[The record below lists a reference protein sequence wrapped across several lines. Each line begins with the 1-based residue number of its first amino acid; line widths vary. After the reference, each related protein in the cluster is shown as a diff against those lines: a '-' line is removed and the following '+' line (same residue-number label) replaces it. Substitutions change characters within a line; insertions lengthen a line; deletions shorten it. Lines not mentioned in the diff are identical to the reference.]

1 MPIPFP
7 SLVRCFFSF
16 ILCLGL
22 KLSPS
27 LWEGRF
33 SYQGRELQLTVPVGI
48 CFGKGGIEGH

>member
-22 KLSPS
+22 KLRPS